1 MPEPNKVLLRTGHG
15 AVSLGDAVAKFL
27 DRYRD
32 EQGTW
37 VTYAETLTHLLAA
50 AGDTAF
56 VAEVGPQ
63 AYAVVMSRWDDRA
76 PATWNKHLTA
86 LRSFAAYT
94 IRQEWITA
102 DPARHLERRKIT
114 QRGDKAVPLA
124 RLEALFTDDQHALR
138 ERVLWRLLYDT
149 AARTEEILT
158 LDIGDLDT
166 EFRRARTRSKGGDT
180 EYLHWATATAR
191 LLPRL
196 LAGRTAG
203 PVFLADRRSPA
214 SGKRARALTDI
225 DPVSGRG
232 RLSYPRAEY
241 LFKQAS
247 ALHDPH
253 GAGWTLHQLRHSAL
267 RHLAASGRSAPELQ
281 ATTSG
286 SAKRPPP
293 GSLRTTTRSPA
304 AAPTDPVATDQF
316 RSSVIVQPR
325 LRPILVSC
333 WRRPAIRSRASG
345 PAIPIVMRS
354 SVAW

>member
-1 MPEPNKVLLRTGHG
+1 MPVTSLRAGHG
-15 AVSLGDAVAKFL
+15 AVSLGDAVARFL

-32 EQGTW
+32 EPGTW

-50 AGDTAF
+50 AGGTAF
-56 VAEVGPQ
+56 VAEASPQ

-76 PATWNKHLTA
+76 PATWNKHLAA
-86 LRSFAAYT
+86 LRSFAAYA

-149 AARTEEILT
+149 AARAGEILT

-166 EFRRARTRSKGGDT
+166 EFRRARTSGKGGDT

-225 DPVSGRG
+225 DPRQGARPSVLSPRG
-232 RLSYPRAEY
+232 VPVQAGLRAARPARHRLDLASVAAQRALYQFRQRQVRSRTPGQEPPQAPR
-241 LFKQAS
+241 
-247 ALHDPH
+247 HP
-253 GAGWTLHQLRHSAL
+253 WAL
-267 RHLAASGRSAPELQ
+267 R
-281 ATTSG
+281 
-286 SAKRPPP
+286 
-293 GSLRTTTRSPA
+293 PA
-304 AAPTDPVATDQF
+304 
-316 RSSVIVQPR
+316 R
-325 LRPILVSC
+325 
-333 WRRPAIRSRASG
+333 
-345 PAIPIVMRS
+345 
-354 SVAW
+354 